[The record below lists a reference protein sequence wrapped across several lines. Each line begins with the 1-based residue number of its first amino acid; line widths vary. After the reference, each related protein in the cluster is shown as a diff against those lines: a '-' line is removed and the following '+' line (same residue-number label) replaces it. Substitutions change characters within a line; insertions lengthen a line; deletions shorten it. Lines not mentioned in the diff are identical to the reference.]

1 MKWQQNN
8 TITHSATASP
18 STSAR
23 RATHPRSHPLDP
35 APLPSFPL
43 SLTLSRH
50 PGHAGIPW
58 RGKRGGKKK
67 KKDEEEERTG
77 WLTDSLQVYSEIR
90 KEQRVPVFILLTGT
104 IIRPFLRPFLFPSTR
119 FFYLFFSRPLP
130 SRAEL
135 RYRPAALK
143 PYG

>member
-67 KKDEEEERTG
+67 EGRRRREDWLADRLVTSLFRDPERTARAG
-77 WLTDSLQVYSEIR
+77 IHFVDRNHYPPLPPPFSFPFHQV
-90 KEQRVPVFILLTGT
+90 
-104 IIRPFLRPFLFPSTR
+104 FLSV
-119 FFYLFFSRPLP
+119 FFSPTPLP
-130 SRAEL
+130 SRA
-135 RYRPAALK
+135 
-143 PYG
+143 